1 MGSYTEVNPPL
12 TISHYRVYLK
22 IIIFQIGGYLFL
34 KFTRSQPDAKRNFF
48 PVLSDS
54 LKN

>member
-12 TISHYRVYLK
+12 TISHIRCILNN
-22 IIIFQIGGYLFL
+22 FPDWGYLFL
-34 KFTRSQPDAKRNFF
+34 KFTRSQPDEKRNFF
-48 PVLSDS
+48 TVLSDS

>member
-12 TISHYRVYLK
+12 TISHIWCILNNFPDWGLS
-22 IIIFQIGGYLFL
+22 IFL
-34 KFTRSQPDAKRNFF
+34 KFTRSQPDEKRNFF
-48 PVLSDS
+48 TVLSDS